1 MGCFS
6 PDVPEPT
13 EQEQQI
19 QNIQLQQY
27 QQGQELQKQLMP
39 FQLENMG
46 LIRDKKTKKLR
57 EMTEEEKLAGMSES
71 ERQQYDISRL
81 QQNRLE
87 AALGGT
93 LPVDPAM
100 EENLKNEEGK
110 LREYLSQT
118 LGPEYEQSTAGIQAL
133 SKFQTQAESLRYS
146 ARRGEMDV
154 ASSGL
159 LSNLGYLGNYNTQ
172 QWQQATQTPMGYG
185 QYSGMGTGLLTP
197 YMQQRQMQVQSG
209 IAEGQAWGGLMKG
222 VGELG
227 GTALLGGTK
236 PWTF

>member
-6 PDVPEPT
+6 PDVPGPT
-13 EQEQQI
+13 AQEQQI
-19 QNIQLQQY
+19 QGLQLQSY
-27 QQGQELQKQLMP
+27 QTGANLQNELMP
-39 FQLENMG
+39 FQLQNMG
-46 LIRDKKTKKLR
+46 LIRDKKTKKIR
-57 EMTEEEKLAGMSES
+57 EMTEEERLAGMSEQ

-133 SKFQTQAESLRYS
+133 SKFQTQAESLRYG

-172 QWQQATQTPMGYG
+172 QWQEATQSPMGYG

-197 YMQQRQMQVQSG
+197 YMQQRNMQLQSD
-209 IAEGQAWGGLMKG
+209 IAGGEALGGLLQGVGGLAGQAF
-222 VGELG
+222 LG
-227 GTALLGGTK
+227 SAK